1 MDAIRGS
8 NRFGPSGTA
17 DALVDDPRTEGELWA
32 DVQALDLVPFPVDP
46 PGGWQ
51 HGHDGFDDGFDG
63 GFDPGLDAIDFG
75 TGALQLAD
83 GVDIAAVGAAFEDDR
98 GISTAD
104 FSDGIDS
111 LDAGTESML
120 VGPTGWGLEF
130 LSLDGE
136 DPPPITAL
144 DAAGDLT
151 WADLAPAFDVV
162 DAVDLELDAPLESG
176 DFGHLED
183 VVVFD
188 AADRGDDFVGAPLP
202 MFVLDRLTSV
212 ELDQVE
218 SMSPLSQDTVPPLF
232 VSEDDAFGDQYET
245 EIVE

>member
-17 DALVDDPRTEGELWA
+17 DALVDDPRTEGEIWA
-32 DVQALDLVPFPVDP
+32 DVRAVDLVPFPVDP

-51 HGHDGFDDGFDG
+51 HGHDGFDAGF
-63 GFDPGLDAIDFG
+63 DAIDFG

-83 GVDIAAVGAAFEDDR
+83 GVDLAAAFEDDR
-98 GISTAD
+98 GIATAD

-111 LDAGTESML
+111 LDAGADSML

-136 DPPPITAL
+136 DPAPVTAL

-151 WADLAPAFDVV
+151 WADLAPAFDLV

-176 DFGHLED
+176 DFGRHDD
-183 VVVFD
+183 VALFD
-188 AADRGDDFVGAPLP
+188 AADGGDDFVGAPLP
-202 MFVLDRLTSV
+202 MFVLDRLTSL

-218 SMSPLSQDTVPPLF
+218 SMSPLSQDTVPPRF